1 MTVPKRIVVVDD
13 DAYVRQLA
21 LHYLRPPEFECFS
34 YGDPRDALM
43 RLHDINPDLI
53 VCDVMMPDM
62 DGRTFFQVVKR
73 SQQLKGVPF
82 IFLSGVRTPEDIMA
96 TLEAGA
102 DDFLNKPF
110 PLPRLVAK
118 IRATL
123 RMADRMSVPEPP
135 RNEGLSGEVGPGGI
149 LPLLRFCEDCRL
161 TGRITVR
168 AANRSHWADFMGGD
182 LVNSGVEPESPGEQ
196 AFDLLLSLES
206 GQYHIEQKPL
216 DPSALRQVEARV
228 RDASAATETKSRPE
242 TLEVRAPE
250 GLFST
255 LEVRGAKVQVQTEGE
270 NQPNFTVTTVIARD
284 GVGLRKVETS
294 WRHPLKRREDQELAK
309 RQIDRQHER
318 VVSTILELTVEGAPR
333 GAVWGAE
340 GKGVDASLLAWAI
353 SFVAEQAR
361 THLGS
366 VIAVALLRRT
376 HKRLTPERELLRF
389 FKVSEDGRV
398 APYLADRSRVPQEAV
413 EAVAAW
419 TLAFLEEAGGMV
431 DKTSGIRIRQ
441 VTRMMGDDL
450 AAVGF
455 YSALETLSGQP
466 QGSLGR
472 PAIGSVR
479 WHNSEEPKPDE
490 TNPVA
495 SSR

>member
-1 MTVPKRIVVVDD
+1 MTSPKRIVVVDD

-21 LHYLRPPEFECFS
+21 THYLRPPEFECFS

-73 SQQLKGVPF
+73 SAQLKGVPF

-123 RMADRMSVPEPP
+123 RMAERLSAPEPP
-135 RNEGLSGEVGPGGI
+135 RMEGLSGEVGPGGI

-161 TGRITVR
+161 TGRITIHNGSR
-168 AANRSHWADFMGGD
+168 THWADFLGGD
-182 LVNSGVEPESPGEQ
+182 LVLAGTHPEASNDQ
-196 AFDLLLSLES
+196 ALDMLLSLE
-206 GQYHIEQKPL
+206 GGHYRIEQKPL
-216 DPSALRQVEARV
+216 DPEALRQMQDR
-228 RDASAATETKSRPE
+228 ASGDGTPPPPAGDSSSGAV
-242 TLEVRAPE
+242 EVRAPE
-250 GLFST
+250 GRFST
-255 LEVRGAKVQVQTEGE
+255 VDLKGASVQVQTEGE
-270 NQPNFTVTTVIARD
+270 NRPNFTVTTVIARD
-284 GVGLRKVETS
+284 GVGVRKVETS
-294 WRHPLKRREDQELAK
+294 WRHPLKRREDQDMAK
-309 RQIDRQHER
+309 RQIDRQHDR
-318 VVSTILELTVEGAPR
+318 VVSTILELTVESPPR
-333 GAVWGAE
+333 GAIWGAE
-340 GKGVDASLLAWAI
+340 GRGVDASLLAWAL

-361 THLGS
+361 THLGA

-376 HKRLTPERELLRF
+376 HKRLIKERELLRF
-389 FKVSEDGRV
+389 FKVSEEGRV
-398 APYLADRSRVPQEAV
+398 VPYLADRSRVPQEAV
-413 EAVAAW
+413 EAMAAW

-431 DKTSGIRIRQ
+431 DNAAGIRIRQ

-450 AAVGF
+450 AAIGF
-455 YSALETLSGQP
+455 YAALDSLSDGRDGAAA
-466 QGSLGR
+466 QGT
-472 PAIGSVR
+472 VR
-479 WHNSEEPKPDE
+479 WHGADDPGP
-490 TNPVA
+490 TMA
-495 SSR
+495 H

>member
-123 RMADRMSVPEPP
+123 RMADRLNVPEPP
-135 RNEGLSGEVGPGGI
+135 RTEGLTGDVGPGGI

-168 AANRSHWADFMGGD
+168 AQERSHWADFLGGD
-182 LVNSGVEPESPGEQ
+182 LVNAGGSPEAPGEQ
-196 AFDLLLSLES
+196 AFDMLLSLES
-206 GQYHIEQKPL
+206 GQYYIEQKPL
-216 DPSALRQVEARV
+216 DPEALRRIEARLQGGGS
-228 RDASAATETKSRPE
+228 ASNERQDSVA
-242 TLEVRAPE
+242 LEVRAPE
-250 GLFST
+250 GRFST
-255 LEVRGAKVQVQTEGE
+255 AEVKGASVQVQTEGE
-270 NQPNFTVTTVIARD
+270 NRPNFTITTVIARD
-284 GVGLRKVETS
+284 GVGVRKLETS
-294 WRHPLKRREDQELAK
+294 WRHPLKRREDQDLAK

-318 VVSTILELTVEGAPR
+318 VVATILELTVESPPR
-333 GAVWGAE
+333 RAVWGAE
-340 GKGVDASLLAWAI
+340 GKGVDASLLAWAV

-361 THLGS
+361 AHLGS

-376 HKRLTPERELLRF
+376 HKRLIRERELLRF
-389 FKVSEDGRV
+389 FKVGEDGRV
-398 APYLADRSRVPQEAV
+398 VPYLADRSRVPQEAV
-413 EAVAAW
+413 DAVAAW

-431 DKTSGIRIRQ
+431 DNASGIRIRQ

-450 AAVGF
+450 ASIGF
-455 YSALETLSGQP
+455 YAALERLSGEAA
-466 QGSLGR
+466 GSFGR
-472 PAIGSVR
+472 STASAVR
-479 WHNSEEPKPDE
+479 WHGPEDPPG
-490 TNPVA
+490 TPTALV